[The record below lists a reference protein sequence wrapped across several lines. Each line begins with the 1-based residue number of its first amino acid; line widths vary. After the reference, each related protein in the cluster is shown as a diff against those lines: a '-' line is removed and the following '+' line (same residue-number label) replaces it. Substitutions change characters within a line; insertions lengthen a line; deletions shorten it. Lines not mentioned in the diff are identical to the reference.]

1 VDGPAGEEGR
11 KGGVLLLEAFD
22 GEDVLGADAFHVL
35 GAAVGLRRGEDDG
48 GEGEEELIN
57 LFILYLVT
65 FSCSHLRVSHA
76 KRGHTQR

>member
-1 VDGPAGEEGR
+1 LRGKKERGHAVFAADFLVGDEGEVDGPAGEEGR

-57 LFILYLVT
+57 
-65 FSCSHLRVSHA
+65 
-76 KRGHTQR
+76 

>member
-1 VDGPAGEEGR
+1 MDGPAGEEGR

-57 LFILYLVT
+57 
-65 FSCSHLRVSHA
+65 
-76 KRGHTQR
+76 